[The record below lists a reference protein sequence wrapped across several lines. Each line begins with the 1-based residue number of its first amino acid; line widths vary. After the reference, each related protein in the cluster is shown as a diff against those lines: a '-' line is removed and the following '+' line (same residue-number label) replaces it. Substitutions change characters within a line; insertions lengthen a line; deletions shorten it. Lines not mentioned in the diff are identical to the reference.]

1 MTKLWA
7 KLALLLGVLPIEYA
21 EFIDNL
27 SFIEMIQMIGNN
39 MSVSIFMAM
48 FFYIML
54 SFCIILAVFRMIE
67 HIADMF
73 FSSRWLR

>member
-7 KLALLLGVLPIEYA
+7 KLALLFGIMPIEYA
-21 EFIDNL
+21 EYLDSLTFLDML
-27 SFIEMIQMIGNN
+27 KMVGTN
-39 MSVSIFMAM
+39 MSVGFFLAM

-54 SFCIILAVFRMIE
+54 NFCIILAVFRVIE
-67 HIADMF
+67 HIADIF